1 MQRYIAVYQYYW
13 VGDCDMAE
21 RVWDRFLTDQDKAH
35 ALRQPPVE
43 RGIGER
49 PVLLMVDIYRNAFG
63 DRRQPLL
70 EAIHTWPSS
79 CGEAGWDALPRI
91 RELLNVARKLE
102 IPVVHVTGLSE
113 LPSWREERLV
123 DGRGADAALRTRQ
136 YEIIDEVAPIDGEIV
151 LRKAAPSAFWGTPL
165 AGLLHQLQA
174 DSLVVAGETTSGC
187 IRATVV
193 DACSFRYKVTVI
205 EECVFDRTE
214 AAHAINLF
222 DIAHKYADVIGLST
236 AIQRLGEVKS

>member
-1 MQRYIAVYQYYW
+1 
-13 VGDCDMAE
+13 MADRIWE
-21 RVWDRFLTDQDKAH
+21 RFLTDQDKAH
-35 ALRQPPVE
+35 AKRQPPVE

-49 PVLLMVDIYRNAFG
+49 PVLLLVDIYRNAFG
-63 DRRQPLL
+63 DRRQALL
-70 EAIHTWPSS
+70 EAIQTWPSS

-91 RELLNVARKLE
+91 RRLLDAARELA

-113 LPSWREERLV
+113 LPSWREERLA
-123 DGRGADAALRTRQ
+123 DGRGADAELRARQ
-136 YEIIDEVAPIDGEIV
+136 YDIMDDVAPIDGEVV

-165 AGLLHQLQA
+165 AGLLQQLQA

-193 DACSFRYKVTVI
+193 DACSFRYKVTVV

-222 DIAHKYADVIGLST
+222 DIAHKYADVVELNL
-236 AIQRLGEVKS
+236 AIKRLRKATTEGDE

>member
-1 MQRYIAVYQYYW
+1 MT
-13 VGDCDMAE
+13 E

-70 EAIHTWPSS
+70 EAIETWPSS

-91 RELLNVARKLE
+91 RELLNVGRKLE

-123 DGRGADAALRTRQ
+123 DGRGADAELRARQ
-136 YEIIDEVAPIDGEIV
+136 FEIIEDVAPVDGEIV

-174 DSLVVAGETTSGC
+174 DSLVVTGETTSGC

-193 DACSFRYKVTVI
+193 DACSFRYKVTVV

-222 DIAHKYADVIGLST
+222 DIAHKYADVIGLSA
-236 AIQRLGEVKS
+236 AIQRLGEVQS